1 MTDITHRLA
10 EVQARIEAAARR
22 AGREV
27 WEIELVAV
35 SKLVPAEQMRMV
47 YDAGLRHFGENRA
60 QELRDK
66 HPLLPQD
73 CRWHFIGGLQV
84 NKIKYLVGRAALI
97 HSVDSPAQLKEI
109 ERLAARREVKA
120 DILVQ
125 VNLAGERQKGG
136 LPPGAVADLI
146 RSARDCPHI
155 RVCGLMTLPPR
166 VPCPEQSRPLFSAL
180 RELMDELRHSM
191 PIDERTDLRLLSM
204 GMSGDFEVAI
214 EEGAHIV
221 RVGSAIFGQG

>member
-66 HPLLPQD
+66 HPLLP
-73 CRWHFIGGLQV
+73 RLPVAFH
-84 NKIKYLVGRAALI
+84 R
-97 HSVDSPAQLKEI
+97 
-109 ERLAARREVKA
+109 RLAGQQDK
-120 DILVQ
+120 ISGG
-125 VNLAGERQKGG
+125 AGGPHPFGG
-136 LPPGAVADLI
+136 QPG
-146 RSARDCPHI
+146 P
-155 RVCGLMTLPPR
+155 T
-166 VPCPEQSRPLFSAL
+166 
-180 RELMDELRHSM
+180 
-191 PIDERTDLRLLSM
+191 
-204 GMSGDFEVAI
+204 
-214 EEGAHIV
+214 
-221 RVGSAIFGQG
+221 